1 VLQLRKL
8 RMAKGLIKLQEE
20 FHHRLL
26 KLRSIEAMIRRP
38 QFERLWG
45 DSDECDKV
53 QLQQYL
59 FEANKDGVIRWMKDH
74 PSLQLEEKP
83 LVDLKKIAYKLGISN
98 YSRKGKLQL
107 VRDIKE
113 KEDKYGTHQGLHA

>member
-1 VLQLRKL
+1 
-8 RMAKGLIKLQEE
+8 
-20 FHHRLL
+20 
-26 KLRSIEAMIRRP
+26 MIRRP

-45 DSDECDKV
+45 DSDECGKV